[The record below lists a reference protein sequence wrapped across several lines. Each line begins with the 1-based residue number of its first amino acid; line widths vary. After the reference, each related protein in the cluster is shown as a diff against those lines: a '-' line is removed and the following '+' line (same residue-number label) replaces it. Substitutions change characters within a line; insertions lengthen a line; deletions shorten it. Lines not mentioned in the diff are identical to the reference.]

1 MPKENSASVWRA
13 DKDCGEVCLSCV
25 FGSGETIA
33 GSGHF
38 FFAPFFGSGFFG
50 CGFACFGFNSFF
62 SHDIFLSCQFLCAE

>member
-38 FFAPFFGSGFFG
+38 FFAPFLAAAFLGAGLLALDLTAFLAMIFF
-50 CGFACFGFNSFF
+50 
-62 SHDIFLSCQFLCAE
+62 